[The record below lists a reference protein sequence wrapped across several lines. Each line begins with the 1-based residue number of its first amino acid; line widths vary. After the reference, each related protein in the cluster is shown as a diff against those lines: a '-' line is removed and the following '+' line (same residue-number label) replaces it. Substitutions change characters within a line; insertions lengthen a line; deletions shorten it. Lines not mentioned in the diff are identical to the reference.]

1 MKRFGTW
8 GENDRKKTKKEKKRE
23 KGQIWKWRTRAFS
36 YLILF
41 RFSRENKGK
50 GEEKS
55 GELSFCIAQFV
66 FKRGGKVRVP
76 RAWVIPFFFVSFS
89 YVFHEYSITSCIP
102 MLPPLSLIHFINEEI
117 ILVDDLLFLLFHLVY
132 LMVLFV

>member
-1 MKRFGTW
+1 M
-8 GENDRKKTKKEKKRE
+8 
-23 KGQIWKWRTRAFS
+23 
-36 YLILF
+36 ILF
-41 RFSRENKGK
+41 RFSREDKGK

-55 GELSFCIAQFV
+55 GELPLVLPSLCL
-66 FKRGGKVRVP
+66 KREERLRCRG
-76 RAWVIPFFFVSFS
+76 FESSHFFVSFS